1 MKKISL
7 LIVFSFLISII
18 SAQELVKSYYYSDSY
33 GILPK
38 SPLEIEKN
46 IIIPFSITKNK
57 EKKAGILYLNKDNS
71 IKDAVLF
78 EGKNNYVINEIIES
92 ENGNLLISAEGYSDQ
107 GQESLYFIELNKSSI
122 VNDFIFN
129 EDGNELDPF
138 AILEIEENILIGGFV
153 KRRELVSSSFY
164 NMYSE
169 KQMIYIAEFTKK
181 GRKIWS
187 KGINLE
193 GYENGICNQMIKQ
206 DKEIILLCHANKVGE
221 EMAPI
226 LIKIDLQGN
235 VKKIVEIKESNS
247 IVIGSKIENRNNEI
261 SLVGSYS
268 KNKNYLINYVFNK
281 DLELIEG
288 SEYIMPE
295 KILINYFEDNIILG
309 GILKD
314 NNYNNLMISM
324 HNNSCTINIFGSKK
338 TDMLIGKTEEN
349 VLGYRIGNEKDV
361 MSSLKIFKDLSS
373 SLFIDKQKS
382 NLFINDQIKYNIETE
397 FIKSSINTGVSKVKT
412 KNVLDKFIE
421 L

>member
-1 MKKISL
+1 
-7 LIVFSFLISII
+7 
-18 SAQELVKSYYYSDSY
+18 
-33 GILPK
+33 
-38 SPLEIEKN
+38 
-46 IIIPFSITKNK
+46 
-57 EKKAGILYLNKDNS
+57 
-71 IKDAVLF
+71 
-78 EGKNNYVINEIIES
+78 
-92 ENGNLLISAEGYSDQ
+92 
-107 GQESLYFIELNKSSI
+107 
-122 VNDFIFN
+122 
-129 EDGNELDPF
+129 
-138 AILEIEENILIGGFV
+138 
-153 KRRELVSSSFY
+153 
-164 NMYSE
+164 
-169 KQMIYIAEFTKK
+169 
-181 GRKIWS
+181 
-187 KGINLE
+187 
-193 GYENGICNQMIKQ
+193 
-206 DKEIILLCHANKVGE
+206 
-221 EMAPI
+221 
-226 LIKIDLQGN
+226 
-235 VKKIVEIKESNS
+235 
-247 IVIGSKIENRNNEI
+247 IGSKIENRNNEI